1 MPSALVVGLGSIGE
15 RHARLLSELGHDVA
29 VVSRRGLGDK
39 RRSYPMLGDAL
50 AAERPDYVVVAN
62 ATAEHH
68 PTLAA
73 LASAGFAG
81 RVLRRLQPSLP
92 SASPGARTRA
102 GRRAANQR
110 ACLCRAIFAG
120 LAALQRLP
128 PHRLGI
134 AP

>member
-62 ATAEHH
+62 ETAEHH
-68 PTLAA
+68 ATLMA

-81 RVLRRLQPSLP
+81 RVLVEKPLFDRLAPLP
-92 SASPGARTRA
+92 EHRFRASFVGYNLRFHPVLQELGRVLEGEHPISA
-102 GRRAANQR
+102 
-110 ACLCRAIFAG
+110 
-120 LAALQRLP
+120 
-128 PHRLGI
+128 H
-134 AP
+134 